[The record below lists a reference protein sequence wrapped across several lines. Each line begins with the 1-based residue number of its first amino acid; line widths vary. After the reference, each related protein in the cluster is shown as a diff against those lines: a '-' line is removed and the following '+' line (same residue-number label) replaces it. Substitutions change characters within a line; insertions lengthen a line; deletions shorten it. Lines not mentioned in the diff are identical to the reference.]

1 MRTALGAPLQN
12 ISENILN
19 RVISK
24 NIQADLRKFKLSAG
38 QRNKGDRGASKGDRG
53 TSNGRERTKSPLRR
67 DRAAAA
73 YPEEEEVDPATYSD
87 LSKEVSH
94 YLSSLNTSS
103 QNKISLIRMM
113 IIRCDENSNQYQRL
127 RNSINRGNMDEA
139 DHYLANLE
147 EGNY

>member
-1 MRTALGAPLQN
+1 MQN

-38 QRNKGDRGASKGDRG
+38 QRNRGDRG
-53 TSNGRERTKSPLRR
+53 TSNGRERTRSPNRR
-67 DRAAAA
+67 ERQAPV
-73 YPEEEEVDPATYSD
+73 YPEEEVQEVDPASLSE

-103 QNKISLIRMM
+103 
-113 IIRCDENSNQYQRL
+113 
-127 RNSINRGNMDEA
+127 
-139 DHYLANLE
+139 
-147 EGNY
+147 